1 MIKEAFSYKGT
12 INRKAY
18 IVSLVTYFVL
28 LFLSFSVFARLSGA
42 FFGILFLIVF
52 IGLHIYL
59 FGKGTRRCHDL
70 GKKGWEQFSFRTWLG
85 MLSREIK
92 VSKSVSEPIEG

>member
-1 MIKEAFSYKGT
+1 M
-12 INRKAY
+12 
-18 IVSLVTYFVL
+18 
-28 LFLSFSVFARLSGA
+28 
-42 FFGILFLIVF
+42 VF
-52 IGLHIYL
+52 IGLHVYL

-92 VSKSVSEPIEG
+92 VTKPISEPIES